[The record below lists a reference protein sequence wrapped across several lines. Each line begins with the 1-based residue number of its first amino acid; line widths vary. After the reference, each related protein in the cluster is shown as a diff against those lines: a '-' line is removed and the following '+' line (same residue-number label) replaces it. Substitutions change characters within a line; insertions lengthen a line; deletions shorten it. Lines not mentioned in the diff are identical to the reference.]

1 MNQNTSSKDFW
12 KPSVLVWHGLNT
24 NVSQIKK
31 KKVGAWPLCFFLIV
45 AYIIYVF
52 HFSFD
57 ISLRK
62 KIFFLWCHTNTHG
75 IDLRRT
81 PQKWNG
87 KKTAP
92 GSMSSVVIT
101 WHSVSLC
108 SYLKSSYDDT
118 TLGKAMLPVLVKC
131 ILIIGAKN
139 TKKYT
144 NTSSWKSNV
153 ASSSAVH
160 PHIRGFTGREICCWN
175 PDVKRKSGRFI
186 LLRLDFSFWSLSGNN
201 PPMNQVTVSSWFSQ
215 QVTIIPNFYPIQ

>member
-45 AYIIYVF
+45 AYMIYVF

-81 PQKWNG
+81 PPMLVQTTPNMLQNCNQKTTFTQDFDCNILFLQIFQRKDLLCCESFSATRCSLLTLPAPTLNQMAEKTFHCSDEKLSRG
-87 KKTAP
+87 KK
-92 GSMSSVVIT
+92 
-101 WHSVSLC
+101 
-108 SYLKSSYDDT
+108 
-118 TLGKAMLPVLVKC
+118 
-131 ILIIGAKN
+131 
-139 TKKYT
+139 
-144 NTSSWKSNV
+144 
-153 ASSSAVH
+153 
-160 PHIRGFTGREICCWN
+160 REIPC
-175 PDVKRKSGRFI
+175 
-186 LLRLDFSFWSLSGNN
+186 
-201 PPMNQVTVSSWFSQ
+201 
-215 QVTIIPNFYPIQ
+215 

>member
-45 AYIIYVF
+45 AYMIYVF

-81 PQKWNG
+81 PLRCSKTIIYHKCVYCRMMKNKTQNTKYVNKIPCTTNQILIWSVTELRSHCGGTIQHNG
-87 KKTAP
+87 RRCP
-92 GSMSSVVIT
+92 SMS
-101 WHSVSLC
+101 HAL
-108 SYLKSSYDDT
+108 
-118 TLGKAMLPVLVKC
+118 
-131 ILIIGAKN
+131 
-139 TKKYT
+139 
-144 NTSSWKSNV
+144 
-153 ASSSAVH
+153 
-160 PHIRGFTGREICCWN
+160 
-175 PDVKRKSGRFI
+175 FI
-186 LLRLDFSFWSLSGNN
+186 WIWIFYKFISKFW
-201 PPMNQVTVSSWFSQ
+201 
-215 QVTIIPNFYPIQ
+215 

>member
-45 AYIIYVF
+45 AYMIYVF

-81 PQKWNG
+81 PPWYFYYFSKSTWVWILFWKWFEIQMFG
-87 KKTAP
+87 LFDFLTRPASWPQPSWESIPDSETAEKLDWRSGGHILSRLFLVLSTKSCRCSFVKGLPSITKRKQEYCQFPWLKKKRNQNYLIWCY
-92 GSMSSVVIT
+92 IT
-101 WHSVSLC
+101 
-108 SYLKSSYDDT
+108 
-118 TLGKAMLPVLVKC
+118 PV
-131 ILIIGAKN
+131 
-139 TKKYT
+139 YT
-144 NTSSWKSNV
+144 NPE
-153 ASSSAVH
+153 H
-160 PHIRGFTGREICCWN
+160 
-175 PDVKRKSGRFI
+175 
-186 LLRLDFSFWSLSGNN
+186 
-201 PPMNQVTVSSWFSQ
+201 
-215 QVTIIPNFYPIQ
+215 

>member
-45 AYIIYVF
+45 AYMIYVF

-139 TKKYT
+139 TTKYKNT
-144 NTSSWKSNV
+144 NTQIHHLGKAMLPVLVQCILISGASLGGKFVAEIQMWKENQ
-153 ASSSAVH
+153 
-160 PHIRGFTGREICCWN
+160 
-175 PDVKRKSGRFI
+175 DVS
-186 LLRLDFSFWSLSGNN
+186 SFWGWISLFGHFLEITPLWIKWLCRHGFHNKW
-201 PPMNQVTVSSWFSQ
+201 P
-215 QVTIIPNFYPIQ
+215 

>member
-45 AYIIYVF
+45 AYMIYVF

-81 PQKWNG
+81 PHHHHHPHHRIN
-87 KKTAP
+87 TASLTTM
-92 GSMSSVVIT
+92 G
-101 WHSVSLC
+101 VSLKPFPVPDVWPSLPLLHLFEARLPYC
-108 SYLKSSYDDT
+108 DHLSSCHHHHPLNPHLSVCQNPDILGFLNQQHWRWLWLFGKSSLRQLLSLKLKS
-118 TLGKAMLPVLVKC
+118 
-131 ILIIGAKN
+131 
-139 TKKYT
+139 
-144 NTSSWKSNV
+144 
-153 ASSSAVH
+153 
-160 PHIRGFTGREICCWN
+160 
-175 PDVKRKSGRFI
+175 
-186 LLRLDFSFWSLSGNN
+186 
-201 PPMNQVTVSSWFSQ
+201 
-215 QVTIIPNFYPIQ
+215 